1 MYRTFSILEDP
12 RHESYVIHRLED
24 VLTIVMCAVLC
35 GMDDL
40 CGIMRF
46 AENRAGFLKDHFG
59 IGQIPSKPTMS
70 RILSMVDGK
79 ALGQIILSKMQE
91 RCGNKGDVIAVDGK
105 AIRSTAK
112 TNSRHTLQI
121 VTAYLTEQGVVL
133 AQEKIDKKT
142 NEIPVFQ
149 EMLTYLNVKE
159 KFITADALHCQRE
172 TCSRIVKKKGDYVFG
187 LKENQKTLLEDVAL
201 FFEELPPDT
210 EIETYETKEKNG
222 GRQEVRV
229 CRKADAAW
237 LKKRHNWP
245 GLRSILQVE
254 RIVQKGKRK
263 TREIGYYISSSTASA
278 EKHLT
283 VVREHWKI
291 ESLHWMLDVVFS
303 EDASRFYSENAHLTL
318 NSFRKYA
325 LAIHKSYLA
334 ALPKKDTMKGSMIN
348 CMFHTER
355 LVNVLSHSIL
365 TS

>member
-1 MYRTFSILEDP
+1 MHGTFSILEDP

-35 GMDDL
+35 GMDNL
-40 CGIMRF
+40 CGIMHF
-46 AENRAGFLKDHFG
+46 AKNRSDFLKEHFG
-59 IGQIPSKPTMS
+59 IEQIPSKSTMS

-79 ALGQIILSKMQE
+79 ALGQIILAKMQE

-112 TNSRHTLQI
+112 ENSTRTLQVI
-121 VTAYLTEQGVVL
+121 TAYLTEQGVVL
-133 AQEKIDKKT
+133 GQEKIDEKT

-149 EMLTYLNVKE
+149 EMLTYLNIQG

-172 TCSRIVKKKGDYVFG
+172 TCARIVKKKGDYVFG
-187 LKENQKTLLEDVAL
+187 LKENQKSLWEDVAL

-210 EIETYETKEKNG
+210 EIETYETREKNG
-222 GRQEVRV
+222 GRQEVRI
-229 CRKADAAW
+229 CHKADAGW
-237 LKKRHNWP
+237 LKERHKWP
-245 GLRSILQVE
+245 DLKSILSVE
-254 RIVQKGKRK
+254 RIVQRGKKK
-263 TREIGYYISSSTASA
+263 TRQTSYYISSSTASA
-278 EKHLT
+278 EKHLA

-334 ALPKKDTMKGSMIN
+334 TLPKKETLKGSMID
-348 CMFHTER
+348 CMFHTDR
-355 LVNVLSHSIL
+355 LVHVLSHSAL
-365 TS
+365 TL

>member
-1 MYRTFSILEDP
+1 MYRTFSILEDLC
-12 RHESYVIHRLED
+12 HESHVIHRLEN

-46 AENRAGFLKDHFG
+46 AENRADFLKDYFG
-59 IGQIPSKPTMS
+59 IDRIPSKPTMS

-79 ALGQIILSKMQE
+79 VLGQIILSMMQE
-91 RCGNKGDVIAVDGK
+91 HCGVKGDVIAVDGK

-112 TNSRHTLQI
+112 ANSRQTLQI

-133 AQEKIDKKT
+133 GQEKIDKKT

-149 EMLTYLNVKE
+149 EMLTYLNIKE

-172 TCSRIVKKKGDYVFG
+172 TCSRIVKKKGDYVFR

-222 GRQEVRV
+222 GRQEIRI

-245 GLRSILQVE
+245 GLKSILLVE
-254 RIVQKGKRK
+254 RIVQRGTRK
-263 TREIGYYISSSTASA
+263 TR
-278 EKHLT
+278 
-283 VVREHWKI
+283 
-291 ESLHWMLDVVFS
+291 D
-303 EDASRFYSENAHLTL
+303 
-318 NSFRKYA
+318 
-325 LAIHKSYLA
+325 
-334 ALPKKDTMKGSMIN
+334 
-348 CMFHTER
+348 
-355 LVNVLSHSIL
+355 
-365 TS
+365 